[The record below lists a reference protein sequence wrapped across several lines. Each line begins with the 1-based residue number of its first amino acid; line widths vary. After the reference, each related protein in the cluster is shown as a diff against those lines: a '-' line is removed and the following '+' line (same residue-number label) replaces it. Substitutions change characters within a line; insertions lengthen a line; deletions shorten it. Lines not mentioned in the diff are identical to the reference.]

1 MRPTVGGRSFSTSYQ
16 NPASTAHEQH
26 LRRVECSASSADS
39 PSSGAPAGLAVFVS
53 GGGSNFKSIHA
64 AILDGRINGKVSCV
78 VSDKPECGGCDYA
91 RTHGIPVLAYP
102 KSKKFAPDGLDPPEM
117 VSQLKSFGVDYV
129 LLAGY
134 LKLLPEEL
142 VQAFPRAIVNIH
154 PALLPAFGGKG
165 YYGMKVHE
173 AVVRSG
179 ARVSGPTI
187 HFVDEKF
194 DNGPIV
200 AQSVVPV
207 YHTDS
212 PKELQE
218 RVLKE
223 EHKLYP
229 EVVSALCS
237 GRIAWR
243 EDGIP
248 YVLEKVNS
256 EIALV

>member
-1 MRPTVGGRSFSTSYQ
+1 M
-16 NPASTAHEQH
+16 
-26 LRRVECSASSADS
+26 SASATEAHTK
-39 PSSGAPAGLAVFVS
+39 PPAALAVFVS

-64 AILDGRINGKVSCV
+64 AILDGRIHGAVACV
-78 VSDKPECGGCDYA
+78 VSDKPECGGCEYA
-91 RTHGIPVLAYP
+91 RAHGIPVLAYP
-102 KSKKFAPDGLDPPEM
+102 RSAKFAPDGLNPEDM
-117 VSQLKSFGVDYV
+117 VSELKSLGVEFV

-142 VQAFPRAIVNIH
+142 VQAYPRAIMNIH

-173 AVVRSG
+173 AVVKSG
-179 ARVSGPTI
+179 ARFSGPTI

-194 DNGPIV
+194 DNGPIL
-200 AQSVVPV
+200 AQSAVPV
-207 YHTDS
+207 FHTDS

-229 EVVSALCS
+229 EVVAALCS

-248 YVLEKVNS
+248 YILERVNS
-256 EIALV
+256 EVVLA